1 MANIFLV
8 SALLSFCVFSQLSIL
23 VSGSH
28 DATEKQKE
36 ASGFLKYRLLCC
48 KYWGPRGQA
57 DAIRVWFSCPHP
69 PLPFQV
75 WGQERP
81 LPSRMSLTS
90 YTAFCVLWLASQRSC
105 KFHCGEG
112 SRRHLVSQPRWTS
125 WRARAAHGVPSMK
138 EARRE
143 WELSHLHEKRM
154 NGTFQRST
162 GSWFHLELIWFSITE
177 PKTATETKFND
188 KETACLNRW
197 TQFEPSVLRL
207 TSPLSLQWPQ
217 VFQPSPSPLSFDTLA
232 ELLSPHTSRFCRKSN
247 HPRCLNLPG
256 NYIFWALLAL
266 ISPTGFSVFP
276 AANCSLFSVPW
287 TPISS
292 FIPLM
297 PH

>member
-1 MANIFLV
+1 MEFPPWKRPGENGSFLICMKRGWMV
-8 SALLSFCVFSQLSIL
+8 LSNALLGLGFTWNSYDSPSQ
-23 VSGSH
+23 
-28 DATEKQKE
+28 
-36 ASGFLKYRLLCC
+36 
-48 KYWGPRGQA
+48 
-57 DAIRVWFSCPHP
+57 
-69 PLPFQV
+69 
-75 WGQERP
+75 
-81 LPSRMSLTS
+81 
-90 YTAFCVLWLASQRSC
+90 SQRLPQKLS
-105 KFHCGEG
+105 
-112 SRRHLVSQPRWTS
+112 
-125 WRARAAHGVPSMK
+125 SMIRK
-138 EARRE
+138 
-143 WELSHLHEKRM
+143 
-154 NGTFQRST
+154 QR
-162 GSWFHLELIWFSITE
+162 
-177 PKTATETKFND
+177 
-188 KETACLNRW
+188 ACLNRW